1 MAKRS
6 RSKNSN
12 KSLTNTTDTLENKGS
27 STHQKRSGAKSK
39 RVRKTR
45 AQGKR
50 TANKKTNAKKT
61 KRAGR
66 KAGGQKRARR
76 EEHSE
81 TEIHEAVAN
90 STE

>member
-12 KSLTNTTDTLENKGS
+12 KSLTNTTDSLENKGS
-27 STHQKRSGAKSK
+27 STHQNRSGAKGK
-39 RVRKTR
+39 RGRKNR

-50 TANKKTNAKKT
+50 AANKKTHAKRT
-61 KRAGR
+61 KRTGR
-66 KAGGQKRARR
+66 KAGGRKRAYHD
-76 EEHSE
+76 EHSGTEAHE
-81 TEIHEAVAN
+81 TVAN

>member
-12 KSLTNTTDTLENKGS
+12 KSLTDTLENKGS
-27 STHQKRSGAKSK
+27 STRQNRSGAKGK
-39 RVRKTR
+39 RGRKNR

-50 TANKKTNAKKT
+50 AANKKTHAKRT
-61 KRAGR
+61 KRTGR
-66 KAGGQKRARR
+66 KAGGRKRAYHD
-76 EEHSE
+76 EHSG
-81 TEIHEAVAN
+81 TEAHEIVAN